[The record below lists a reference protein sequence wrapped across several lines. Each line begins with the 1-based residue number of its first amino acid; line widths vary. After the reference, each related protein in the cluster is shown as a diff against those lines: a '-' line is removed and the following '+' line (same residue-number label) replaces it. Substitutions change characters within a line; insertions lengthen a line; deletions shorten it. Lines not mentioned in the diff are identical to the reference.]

1 MKTSPAPTLRTDRLI
16 LAPLVESD
24 LEALHTLLRL
34 EPVRRYLL
42 DGELVDADWVAAV
55 LSDSREDFAKT
66 GLGIWSVREPDD
78 PTLLGMAGY
87 RSFFDPPTEELL
99 YALHPDAWGRGI
111 AREASDA
118 VIDQAFSVAGRDCVR
133 ASTDVPN
140 EASLA
145 LMKRLGMEEVRRES
159 RPPECKWDQVHCALE
174 REAWVKLRSD
184 SHP

>member
-1 MKTSPAPTLRTDRLI
+1 M
-16 LAPLVESD
+16 
-24 LEALHTLLRL
+24 
-34 EPVRRYLL
+34 RRYLL

-66 GLGIWSVREPDD
+66 GLGIWSIREPGD

-111 AREASDA
+111 AREASNA
-118 VIDQAFSVAGRDCVR
+118 AIDHAFSVAGRDCVR

-140 EASLA
+140 VASLA
-145 LMKRLGMEEVRRES
+145 LMKQLGMEEVRRES
-159 RPPECKWDQVHCALE
+159 RPPDCKWDQVHCALE
-174 REAWVKLRSD
+174 RDAWAKLGARSP
-184 SHP
+184 S